1 MKYIEGK
8 DRDQTEFFCLNEAIG
23 QDNVPKTKMA
33 DSLNNLNMLT

>member
-23 QDNVPKTKMA
+23 QDNEVR
-33 DSLNNLNMLT
+33 LI